1 VAEFLVDRS
10 LGRHVVPNAVR
21 AQGHTVHTLWTV
33 YGDAEQDLADT
44 KFLGEAGRHGCAV
57 LTAAEPPRTSPRLA
71 RELSVGPRRHRR
83 MRALRWR
90 RLLVVGL
97 LTASL
102 LPVMAWPA
110 SACSCALGSP
120 AEMIDGHDAA
130 FLGSVAGVRSAGMN
144 RHIWTFDVQRWV
156 KGDLGPTV
164 DVSAAASGASC
175 GFELRHG
182 EEAAIFLTIEADKV
196 EGGLCS
202 TLDADAVRAHLDP
215 QRVRAGTATTV
226 VAGGEGAGAHLW
238 LFDDRGRLVGSADDA
253 HDDWLMDFSVCP
265 GGKRAVELWE
275 RTVVIRD
282 LATQRGLRAL
292 RVPANVGRVW
302 CRDAKAMAVL
312 VARRDHATGDWRS
325 IARLD
330 ELDRTLVS
338 GDYVDVEVV
347 GQHLLATVGRDD
359 TLLRRLSLRTEHAS
373 LLHQAADDSGAQLI
387 VPPGIEGFAV
397 SPAGD
402 RVAFEVT
409 RYPEVGQRSS
419 EVFVYGI
426 SDGALLTTA
435 SVGSEGSAVLWLDDR
450 RLVFTSYEDPP
461 VVLDAD
467 ALGVLAELPAE
478 AGWATVAGADGALI
492 GMDGPR
498 LSSVVP
504 ATGSV
509 SVLATVPTQFTGWVE
524 RLPQPLRVEPA
535 SRPRRGSRGAVAQA
549 STTSPDPTDPTA
561 LGARGF
567 DEGSQPPTRFALG
580 LGAAGVLAA
589 LCFGAVRRRP
599 RRR

>member
-1 VAEFLVDRS
+1 MR
-10 LGRHVVPNAVR
+10 
-21 AQGHTVHTLWTV
+21 
-33 YGDAEQDLADT
+33 
-44 KFLGEAGRHGCAV
+44 
-57 LTAAEPPRTSPRLA
+57 RL
-71 RELSVGPRRHRR
+71 RRRQ
-83 MRALRWR
+83 
-90 RLLVVGL
+90 LLVVGL
-97 LTASL
+97 LAASL

-164 DVSAAASGASC
+164 EVATASSGASC

-182 EEAAIFLTIEADKV
+182 EEAAIFLTVEADKV

-226 VAGGEGAGAHLW
+226 VSGGDGAGAHLW
-238 LFDDRGRLVGSADDA
+238 LFDDRGRLVGSADDPRG
-253 HDDWLMDFSVCP
+253 DWLMDFGLCP
-265 GGKRAVELWE
+265 GGRRAVELWE
-275 RTVVIRD
+275 RKVVIRD

-302 CRDAKAMAVL
+302 CRDANATAVL
-312 VARRDHATGDWRS
+312 VARQDHATGDWGS

-330 ELDRTLVS
+330 ALHRPLVS
-338 GDYVDVEVV
+338 GDFVEVDVV
-347 GQHLLATVGRDD
+347 GRHLLATVGRDD
-359 TLLRRLSLRTEHAS
+359 TQLRRLSLRTDRVS
-373 LLHQAADDSGAQLI
+373 LLHQAADDSGAELN

-397 SPAGD
+397 NPAGD

-409 RYPEVGQRSS
+409 RYPEGGQPSS
-419 EVFVYGI
+419 EVFVRDI

-435 SVGSEGSAVLWLDDR
+435 WFNFEGSAVQWLDDQ
-450 RLVFTSYEDPP
+450 RLVFTNDDDPP

-467 ALGVLAELPAE
+467 DLDVLAELPAE

-509 SVLATVPTQFTGWVE
+509 SVLATVPAQYTGWLE
-524 RLPQPLRVEPA
+524 RLPRPLRVEQA
-535 SRPRRGSRGAVAQA
+535 SRRHRGSRDGVTQA
-549 STTSPDPTDPTA
+549 STTSPDPTD

-567 DEGSQPPTRFALG
+567 DEGRQPPARFALG
-580 LGAAGVLAA
+580 LSLAGVLAA
-589 LCFGAVRRRP
+589 MCFGAVRRRP